1 MCELYRLVE
10 EFMLLA
16 NTTTAEFIYT
26 AFPDVAL
33 LRHHSPPDRR
43 KLEEVLQVCDAR
55 GVAVDASR

>member
-1 MCELYRLVE
+1 
-10 EFMLLA
+10 MLLA